1 MATILNDI
9 EINPIQVA
17 EKLAIQ
23 FHQNAA
29 ERDVRGSTPKAER
42 DLIRKSGLLKTLIP
56 KEFGGLGGTWTDVVE
71 IVRIFAKY
79 DSSLAH
85 VFGYHFVNLF
95 TPYLWGDKEQQARY
109 FTETAANNL
118 FWGNAFN
125 PVEIKLYAKKEQ
137 DHYVLNGVKTFCT
150 GSVDSD
156 YLIVSAHYEDT
167 KELFIGIIP
176 TNRIG
181 IIVNEDWDNFGQ
193 RQTDSGTINFTNVVV
208 YKDEILKN
216 AFQANEFAKVRI
228 NISHFI
234 LNHLFLGIMEG
245 ALEEARKYTVSQTR
259 PRTPNITKAVDDPS
273 IQQHYGEFYAQI
285 EAARLLVKNTDT
297 IFERIWGKGKAITA
311 AERRELDYAVYSTKV
326 FTTRAGLD
334 ITSRIFE
341 VMGSRSTAGHYGF
354 DRFWRN
360 MRTMTLHVPVDAV
373 SRELGEWVLHE
384 Q

>member
-1 MATILNDI
+1 MTTILNNI

-17 EKLAIQ
+17 EKLALQ

-29 ERDVRGSTPKAER
+29 ERDAEGSTPKAER

-95 TPYLWGDKEQQARY
+95 TPYLWGNREQQARY
-109 FTETAANNL
+109 FAETAENNL

-125 PVEIKLYAKKEQ
+125 PVEIKLHAKKEQ
-137 DHYVLNGVKTFCT
+137 DYYVLNGVKTFCT

-156 YLIVSAHYEDT
+156 YLIVSAKDE
-167 KELFIGIIP
+167 EAESLFIAIIP
-176 TNRIG
+176 TKRVG
-181 IIVNEDWDNFGQ
+181 IVVNEDWANFGQ

-208 YKDEILKN
+208 HEDEILKN
-216 AFQANEFAKVRI
+216 AFDANEFAKLRLH
-228 NISHFI
+228 ISHFI

-245 ALEEARKYTVSQTR
+245 AFEEAKRYTTSQTR
-259 PRTPNITKAVDDPS
+259 PRTPNIEKAIDDPS

-285 EAARLLVKNTDT
+285 EAARLLVKNTDV
-297 IFERIWGKGKAITA
+297 IFEKLWQKGDAITA
-311 AERRELDYAVYSTKV
+311 EERRELDYAVYSTKV

-360 MRTMTLHVPVDAV
+360 IRTMTLHVSVDAV
-373 SRELGEWVLHE
+373 SRELGEWILHE